1 MKMLDFKV
9 KRFVGIIFHLI
20 LAQICLAQTG
30 IANQNFGKDTLQL
43 REVVVRATRP
53 LAKLNSEGFVTEVKG
68 TVLEKLGFIKSDE
81 GPATI
86 MSEFVD
92 FEDEESCLE
101 LISEYK
107 LENKNCV
114 TD

>member
-43 REVVVRATRP
+43 REV
-53 LAKLNSEGFVTEVKG
+53 L
-68 TVLEKLGFIKSDE
+68 LEQ
-81 GPATI
+81 PALWQ
-86 MSEFVD
+86 S
-92 FEDEESCLE
+92 
-101 LISEYK
+101 
-107 LENKNCV
+107 
-114 TD
+114 

>member
-53 LAKLNSEGFVTEVKG
+53 LAKLNSEGFVTEVKVPFWKNL
-68 TVLEKLGFIKSDE
+68 VLQKTLW
-81 GPATI
+81 
-86 MSEFVD
+86 VC
-92 FEDEESCLE
+92 CLV
-101 LISEYK
+101 Y
-107 LENKNCV
+107 
-114 TD
+114 